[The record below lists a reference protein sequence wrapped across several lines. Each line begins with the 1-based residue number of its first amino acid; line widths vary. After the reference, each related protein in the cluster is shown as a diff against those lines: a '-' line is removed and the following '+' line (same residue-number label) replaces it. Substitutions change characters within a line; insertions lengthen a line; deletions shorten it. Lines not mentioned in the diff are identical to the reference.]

1 MKKEVGTVCIST
13 TPSSLYVG
21 YPKTTVPIYLV
32 PTHGRS
38 GTLFL
43 LLLRRTVGH
52 RCTEY
57 SIILYILARTSES
70 VEIN

>member
-43 LLLRRTVGH
+43 LLLYYDELLAIVVRSTVLY
-52 RCTEY
+52 CT
-57 SIILYILARTSES
+57 S
-70 VEIN
+70 

>member
-43 LLLRRTVGH
+43 LLQYCITTNCWPSLYGVQYYTVH
-52 RCTEY
+52 L
-57 SIILYILARTSES
+57 SPYI
-70 VEIN
+70 